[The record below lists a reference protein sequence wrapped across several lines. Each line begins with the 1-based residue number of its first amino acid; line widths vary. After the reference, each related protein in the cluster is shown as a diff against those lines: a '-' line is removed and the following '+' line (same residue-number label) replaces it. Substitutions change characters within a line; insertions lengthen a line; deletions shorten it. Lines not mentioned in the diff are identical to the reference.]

1 MPATV
6 ISEHATGPGRAIGL
20 FLARLLASLLRLR
33 ASGEANFPPYIAQM
47 VGAADDM
54 VRAYICNLAA
64 VRLKSAGYA
73 HAARVLRA
81 TRADRPDTAPLAHI
95 EPASLDDLT
104 ARLEDTITL
113 FQQAESMSEHFA
125 RLVFCALCMTTTDER
140 GPIFPLTATC
150 TTRRAAASWSLAHQ
164 FGAMAGRGPPYDQQT
179 PPMVGYVPD
188 ILVCFRDAK
197 APHEAGS
204 RLLRF

>member
-1 MPATV
+1 MPANV
-6 ISEHATGPGRAIGL
+6 ISEHATGPGRVIGL
-20 FLARLLASLLRLR
+20 FLARLMASLLRLR
-33 ASGEANFPPYIAQM
+33 ASGEADLPPYIAQM

-73 HAARVLRA
+73 YAARVLRA
-81 TRADRPDTAPLAHI
+81 TRADRPDSAPPAHI

-104 ARLEDTITL
+104 SRLEDTITL

-125 RLVFCALCMTTTDER
+125 RLVFCALCMITTDEC
-140 GPIFPLTATC
+140 GPIFPITATC
-150 TTRRAAASWSLAHQ
+150 AKRRVTVGCGMAHQ

-179 PPMVGYVPD
+179 PLMLEYAPN

-197 APHEAGS
+197 ASYEARS